1 MNLFDTLKK
10 DEDEEIQED
19 KKLLDT
25 ENDKTENK
33 SEDSENRYEKYS
45 RLRNDIEKHNKAYY
59 DEDSPLISDKEYD
72 ELIRELKSLEE
83 RWPEL
88 KELYSQENK
97 SENTV
102 TPTEKTEKPGRK
114 MA

>member
-45 RLRNDIEKHNKAYY
+45 RLRNDIEKYNKAYY
-59 DEDSPLISDKEYD
+59 DEDSPIISDAEY
-72 ELIRELKSLEE
+72 S
-83 RWPEL
+83 
-88 KELYSQENK
+88 
-97 SENTV
+97 
-102 TPTEKTEKPGRK
+102 
-114 MA
+114 

>member
-45 RLRNDIEKHNKAYY
+45 RLRNNIEKHNKAYY
-59 DEDSPLISDKEYD
+59 DEDSPIISDAEYD
-72 ELIRELKSLEE
+72 KLIRELKSLEE

-88 KELYSQENK
+88 
-97 SENTV
+97 
-102 TPTEKTEKPGRK
+102 GII
-114 MA
+114 